1 MNYQKFLS
9 DIAGINFAPGLA
21 NNIQNFLFAS
31 AKAAIEEDILL
42 LQERFVRLSQT
53 NQLAL
58 QDQKA
63 ITVLQEQMIRELT
76 ELEATKDTLT
86 RRITEDGISLDTLP
100 PNFIPQF
107 AWPFR
112 NVKHLQSTLENA
124 PAIIKQSEAEFI
136 LALLANLQT
145 QEELQ
150 IQLEELTDESLQN
163 LILSST
169 TTYERAQ
176 QERDDRLRNQTQ
188 NLAQMA
194 ALVII
199 KRQCNQIIDEQH
211 TTDPSQT
218 YIQLL
223 ENLKAKIPN
232 VGSSTILDS
241 ISSNQISLNPL
252 APEQPK
258 LTINQLLFSTRE
270 HLGLNNLTWR
280 DPRQMAIMLPS
291 RHLFQQLRFGQ
302 EDRRVYD
309 EIRKKNLK
317 KDLFMA
323 RSIYD
328 IQQFKKDGISDEAF
342 VQIEEMRYKQ
352 KIKYKIQQN
361 QLDSSSFYAS
371 YGKPEI
377 IEESERYLFLADAAS
392 HRVLYKKEIAE
403 KKALDEELRGLKLY
417 QDLKSKL
424 HNDANKQKKLIIL
437 NSAYTIKNLEKF
449 FLTPQLARNNLPC
462 PEPRITVDPNTGV
475 IKVEFNY
482 FPNYVTTEAIG
493 TFITD
498 AEDRHTYP
506 AGLDIATKVH
516 NYINSRGVAA
526 VESLSLTGENLDE
539 ILVKLKQS
547 KFKDYPAVITKFDTT
562 VRNLESSIPKPHTL
576 IDELNINDNQDN
588 ARIRA
593 LLELRAF
600 FIHARNPA
608 GATKLATSVDLI
620 AQEAKLQ
627 TLFTQIDQ
635 GDYRSA
641 IETRYIDKIIGETFA
656 CIKELPCNPMPE
668 ECRGTYAKAAKIAL
682 SASQRSTASEALDLA
697 LDSSSFS
704 DSEKSARLNKFFQAH
719 YKRTPAHQKDAIRL
733 VFQAEYGSTMA
744 TEALGT
750 DQMAALGDID
760 TMAHEYVEFSE
771 RTERGEFSISPDEE
785 QVYSEA
791 LKKIAKVIEA
801 HKDELGNLDKI
812 AFKLKHT
819 NTQEA
824 ELTITA
830 ENGKTYETPIQLSAR
845 LRYSLSKSKE
855 SDQILI
861 SYGGSRGAVAA
872 LDLTEKSRYFTNWR
886 LYGVGQYGTVKR
898 MDDFV
903 TGEGSVVKSGFI
915 AKGTHSTYPEAL
927 RQDPLYRAMTSRD
940 DDPDLEFTILEALS
954 EAKNRVNRG
963 ITEHYEYSAE
973 HEQSKKM
980 FSRGRSPVRFKV
992 LQPLA
997 KGMSYKDM
1005 TDSHLSNFGKGDKAY
1020 HRPPKISKQLQRS
1033 DLKDSLALATAIAE
1047 KAAEYRRLGFT
1058 HNDLKPENFMTRRR
1072 PDGSYIVEF
1081 IDWATAGF
1089 SQHVAA
1095 TQNQEQ
1101 QFKQLFGIDPSSE
1114 PQRHH
1119 QGAVTYTAEGG
1130 RFLTYQGGNA
1140 WYGVNPSLEILHG
1153 KRNCTLPYIGPKV
1166 VALGEDYINAA
1177 QDAGVKEPEFTT
1189 QLESNAPNMDD
1200 WALTALSFGICNRKA
1215 YFKLAHGRA
1224 VMDYTVPG
1232 VIDAVGNDLVIKD
1245 AKLFNDYFS
1254 PEEEDLLDLE
1264 SANIDDN
1271 HQAVMYIPSTER
1283 EGQPIHLYLKLKN
1296 ALRDQ
1301 TIEAT
1306 IRERIILI
1314 LTTVHQSVAEGRGL
1328 TLENLQTQL
1337 KEASDC
1343 LHKIE
1348 QRKIAQETRE
1358 KTQAF
1363 NDVLRQFAGSS
1374 IDATQLL
1381 NPSAQ
1386 NPDLK
1391 NIEIL
1396 CTYPPTHHDHSGP
1409 DPVDGVLAVLE
1420 KLDNAWFKTYIL
1432 FNDEQS
1438 TLRNLLQL
1446 TIEHQQPKILSALLA
1461 KLADDPKLYALIAEQ
1476 GLLQYALQQGMTSN
1490 AKEMIAAL
1498 IYSGKNQTDILNLL
1512 LATYGPGED
1521 KPYITW
1527 NKNALHAAIR
1537 NNNPEQLLLIFEYL
1551 PSTTREP
1558 DAHVRQAI
1566 REALYFSADLLN
1578 SKFFK
1583 GLLKKYNETNP
1594 DHPITT
1600 QEILSIHSPDDGT
1613 CPYHFFLRDTATNAN
1628 IPWKN
1633 LGELAKNEN
1642 AEKKNSVKRFLTQL
1656 PHPFVIAAIN
1666 RNFEGLFKLMELA
1679 RSGVLSQEESRSLL
1693 LQTDLQGAN
1702 LLNHVID
1709 SCDQDLITRFMA
1721 ELYQQ
1726 PGMDNNVLYML
1737 LSNQKNPLTN
1747 ILKSPITLQQNKYS
1761 VFKMLL
1767 SNLAAN
1773 ERDEEQQRQVRNILL
1788 MNGDWLIEEG
1798 GKAKQEYSSNL
1809 L

>member
-9 DIAGINFAPGLA
+9 DIAGINFAPELA

-31 AKAAIEEDILL
+31 AKAAIEEDIQL
-42 LQERFVRLSQT
+42 LQERLVRLPQT
-53 NQLAL
+53 KQLAL
-58 QDQKA
+58 QDQDA
-63 ITVLQEQMIRELT
+63 ITVLQEQMVRELR
-76 ELEATKDTLT
+76 ELEATKDTLKSK
-86 RRITEDGISLDTLP
+86 ITEDAISLDTLP

-150 IQLEELTDESLQN
+150 IQLEELTDESLFK
-163 LILSST
+163 LINSSKN
-169 TTYERAQ
+169 TYDQAQ
-176 QERDDRLRNQTQ
+176 DDRLRNPAQ

-194 ALVII
+194 ALVIT
-199 KRQCNQIIDEQH
+199 KRQCNQIIVEQP

-258 LTINQLLFSTRE
+258 VTINQLLFSTRE
-270 HLGLNNLTWR
+270 RLGLNNLTWR

-342 VQIEEMRYKQ
+342 VQIEERRYKQ
-352 KIKYKIQQN
+352 QIKYKIQHN

-377 IEESERYLFLADAAS
+377 IEQSERYLLLTAAAS
-392 HRVLYKKEIAE
+392 HRQLSKKETAE

-417 QDLKSKL
+417 EDLKSKL
-424 HNDANKQKKLIIL
+424 PKDDNKKKKLSIL

-449 FLTPQLARNNLPC
+449 FLTPRLAQNNLPC

-475 IKVEFNY
+475 ITVEFNY
-482 FPNYVTTEAIG
+482 FPNYVTTEAIEK
-493 TFITD
+493 FISD
-498 AEDRHTYP
+498 AEDQRTYP
-506 AGLDIATKVH
+506 TGLDIATKVH

-539 ILVKLKQS
+539 ILVKLKNS
-547 KFKDYPAVITKFDTT
+547 KFQDYPAVITKFDTT
-562 VRNLESSIPKPHTL
+562 VKNLESSIPKPHTL
-576 IDELNINDNQDN
+576 IDKLRITDNQDN

-600 FIHARNPA
+600 FMHARAPS
-608 GATKLATSVDLI
+608 GASNLAPESDLKN
-620 AQEAKLQ
+620 QEARLQ
-627 TLFTQIDQ
+627 ILFTQIDQ
-635 GDYRSA
+635 GNYRSA
-641 IETRYIDKIIGETFA
+641 IQTRNIDKIIGETFDW
-656 CIKELPCNPMPE
+656 IKELPPNPMPE
-668 ECRGTYAKAAKIAL
+668 ECLVTYTKAARIAL
-682 SASQRSTASEALDLA
+682 SASHRTRASDALDLA
-697 LDSSSFS
+697 LESSSFS
-704 DSEKSARLNKFFQAH
+704 DSEKRAQLTSFFQARYRH
-719 YKRTPAHQKDAIRL
+719 TPATQEEAIRL
-733 VFQAEYGSTMA
+733 VFQAEYGSLMA
-744 TEALGT
+744 TEALGK
-750 DQMAALGDID
+750 DQRQALGDIA

-771 RTERGEFSISPDEE
+771 RTERGEFSIDPQEE
-785 QVYSEA
+785 LVYLNA
-791 LKKIAKVIEA
+791 LNKIADIIKANRI
-801 HKDELGNLDKI
+801 KLGNLDKI

-824 ELTITA
+824 KLTITA
-830 ENGKTYETPIQLSAR
+830 ENGKTSKITIPLSAP

-872 LDLTEKSRYFTNWR
+872 LDFTEKSRYFTNWR

-915 AKGTHSTYPEAL
+915 AKGTHSTYLEAL

-954 EAKNRVNRG
+954 EAKHRVNPS

-973 HEQSKKM
+973 REKPKQM
-980 FSRGRSPVRFKV
+980 FAPGVNPERFKV

-1005 TDSHLSNFGKGDKAY
+1005 TDSHLSNFGKGDLNY
-1020 HRPPKISKQLQRS
+1020 HKPRQIEPSLQRS

-1089 SQHVAA
+1089 SQRVVAS
-1095 TQNQEQ
+1095 QNQEQ
-1101 QFKQLFGIDPSSE
+1101 KFKQLFGVDPSPK
-1114 PQRHH
+1114 PQRHG

-1166 VALGEDYINAA
+1166 VALGEDYADSA
-1177 QDAGVKEPEFTT
+1177 QHAGVKNSRFTT
-1189 QLESNAPNMDD
+1189 HLKRNSPEMDD

-1245 AKLFNDYFS
+1245 AALFNKYFS
-1254 PEEEDLLDLE
+1254 PKEEDNLAPE
-1264 SANIDDN
+1264 STTIDEN
-1271 HQAVMYIPSTER
+1271 PRAVMYIPSTER
-1283 EGQPIHLYLKLKN
+1283 EGQPIHLYQKLKN
-1296 ALRDQ
+1296 ALLDP
-1301 TIEAT
+1301 TIEPSILVR
-1306 IRERIILI
+1306 IRLI
-1314 LTTVHQSVAEGRGL
+1314 LTTVHQSVAEGTGL
-1328 TLENLQTQL
+1328 KLENLQIQL
-1337 KEASDC
+1337 REASDC

-1348 QRKIAQETRE
+1348 QQKIAQETLK

-1363 NDVLRQFAGSS
+1363 NAVLQQFSGSS
-1374 IDATQLL
+1374 IDAMQLL
-1381 NPSAQ
+1381 NQAEQ

-1396 CTYPPTHHDHSGP
+1396 CTYPATHHDLTGHN
-1409 DPVDGVLAVLE
+1409 PVDDVLAVLE
-1420 KLDNAWFKTYIL
+1420 KLDAKWFKDNIL
-1432 FNDEQS
+1432 SNGEQS

-1461 KLADDPKLYALIAEQ
+1461 KLAGDPKLYPLIAEQ

-1498 IYSGKNQTDILNLL
+1498 IASGKNKDDILDLL
-1512 LATYGPGED
+1512 LTTYGPGAE
-1521 KPYITW
+1521 KSYITW

-1537 NNNPEQLLLIFEYL
+1537 NNNPEQIWLIF
-1551 PSTTREP
+1551 
-1558 DAHVRQAI
+1558 D
-1566 REALYFSADLLN
+1566 
-1578 SKFFK
+1578 
-1583 GLLKKYNETNP
+1583 
-1594 DHPITT
+1594 
-1600 QEILSIHSPDDGT
+1600 
-1613 CPYHFFLRDTATNAN
+1613 
-1628 IPWKN
+1628 
-1633 LGELAKNEN
+1633 
-1642 AEKKNSVKRFLTQL
+1642 
-1656 PHPFVIAAIN
+1656 
-1666 RNFEGLFKLMELA
+1666 
-1679 RSGVLSQEESRSLL
+1679 
-1693 LQTDLQGAN
+1693 
-1702 LLNHVID
+1702 
-1709 SCDQDLITRFMA
+1709 
-1721 ELYQQ
+1721 
-1726 PGMDNNVLYML
+1726 
-1737 LSNQKNPLTN
+1737 
-1747 ILKSPITLQQNKYS
+1747 
-1761 VFKMLL
+1761 
-1767 SNLAAN
+1767 
-1773 ERDEEQQRQVRNILL
+1773 
-1788 MNGDWLIEEG
+1788 
-1798 GKAKQEYSSNL
+1798 
-1809 L
+1809 